1 MTTELR
7 RKERDHV
14 LNLALTEE
22 EECSAVELIR
32 EPQNCQQAG
41 VPRNLLQD
49 LALKILYLNGELS
62 LHDLAGYMRLSPS
75 VVEELFQRLRKDQ
88 LCEVRSLTASVYNV
102 TTTSQGKT
110 RALELLALNQYSGPA
125 PVSLEDY
132 KAQVRKQGIRETV
145 IGPADVENG
154 FSHLVLS
161 QETLTQIGT
170 AAVSG
175 TSIFIYGPPGTGKTA
190 IAETLPSLYQDAVWL
205 PYAVEVD
212 GQIITVFDGAVHHTV
227 DGAASEDQDSRWVY
241 CRRPR
246 IMAGG
251 ELTID
256 MLDLQFNPV
265 TKFYAAPLQMK
276 ANNGVLII
284 DDFGRQRMRPE
295 EMLNRWIVPLDRRID
310 FLTLSGGKKFEIP
323 FDLFVAFA
331 TNLEPAKLADEAF
344 LRRISN
350 KIKMDYVAPEDF
362 HRIFRDVCRQYGLEY
377 GEKIVN
383 DVIELL
389 EGTWKQPLRGC
400 YPRDLALQITWAAR
414 YEGKAPHLDLESVK
428 QACHNYFLAY

>member
-1 MTTELR
+1 MMTEM
-7 RKERDHV
+7 
-14 LNLALTEE
+14 
-22 EECSAVELIR
+22 IP
-32 EPQNCQQAG
+32 EPQSCQQTG

-49 LALKILYLNGELS
+49 LALKTLYLNGEMS
-62 LHDLAGYMRLSPS
+62 LHDLAGQMRLSLG
-75 VVEELFQRLRKDQ
+75 VVDELFQRLRKDQ
-88 LCEVRSLTASVYNV
+88 LCEVRSLTAGIHNV
-102 TTTSQGKT
+102 TTTSLGKT
-110 RALELLALNQYSGPA
+110 RALELLALNQYTGPA

-132 KAQVRKQGIRETV
+132 KSQIRKQSIRDTS

-154 FSHLVLS
+154 FRHLVLS

-205 PYAVEVD
+205 PHAVEVD
-212 GQIITVFDGAVHHTV
+212 GQIITLYDAAVHRPV
-227 DGAASEDQDSRWVY
+227 EGAPIEEQDSRWVW
-241 CRRPR
+241 CKRPR
-246 IMAGG
+246 IVAGG

-276 ANNGVLII
+276 ANSGVLII

-310 FLTLSGGKKFEIP
+310 FLTLIGGKKFEIP

-350 KIKMDYVAPEDF
+350 KIKMDYVEPPAF
-362 HRIFRDVCRQYGLEY
+362 HQIFRDVCGAYGLEY
-377 GEKIVN
+377 SETVVAETIH
-383 DVIELL
+383 LL
-389 EGTWKQPLRGC
+389 EETWKQPLRAC

-414 YEGKAPHLDLESVK
+414 YEGKPPQLDMPSIR
-428 QACHNYFLAY
+428 QACHNYFVSY